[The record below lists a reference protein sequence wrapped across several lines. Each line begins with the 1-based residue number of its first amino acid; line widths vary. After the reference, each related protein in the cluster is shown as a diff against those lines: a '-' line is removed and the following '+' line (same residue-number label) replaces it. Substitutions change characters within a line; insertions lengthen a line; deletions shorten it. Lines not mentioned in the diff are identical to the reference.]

1 MTTKTTLHSLWTKQ
15 INLPDG
21 HRLFAASGN
30 VYIGA
35 LPSEV
40 AADERGIWA
49 MADESGIYP
58 HDTDDGVLWL
68 DFRRP
73 LDAGASKTEGYD
85 GATPTIPLLD
95 KGGHHARPSPTRS
108 RCWHSVAGSSGTST
122 AWARECGGSRSNMR
136 VHFRYHDSVDALIGT
151 DRYRYEVHELKDIG
165 ELIKS
170 LAPKGYD
177 EFSFRPLGTLEPW
190 RGVKAN
196 TPPLQPTFH

>member
-49 MADESGIYP
+49 MADESGTYP

-73 LDAGASKTEGYD
+73 LDAGASKTEHYD
-85 GATPTIPLLD
+85 GATPTIPLLNP
-95 KGGHHARPSPTRS
+95 GGHQ
-108 RCWHSVAGSSGTST
+108 CST
-122 AWARECGGSRSNMR
+122 IT
-136 VHFRYHDSVDALIGT
+136 DTLTLLALSC
-151 DRYRYEVHELKDIG
+151 RFQWDINC
-165 ELIKS
+165 
-170 LAPKGYD
+170 
-177 EFSFRPLGTLEPW
+177 LGTRV
-190 RGVKAN
+190 RGIKI
-196 TPPLQPTFH
+196 